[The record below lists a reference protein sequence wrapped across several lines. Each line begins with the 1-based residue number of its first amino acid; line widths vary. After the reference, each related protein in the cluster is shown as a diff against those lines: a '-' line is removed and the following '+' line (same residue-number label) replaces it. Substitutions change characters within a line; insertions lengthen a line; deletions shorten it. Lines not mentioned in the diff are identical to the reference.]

1 MAMTASNRLKLKTMM
16 FLIFAF
22 NGIWIIPLGTYL
34 DSVGYSAA
42 NIGSAYMTF
51 AIGCIVSPF
60 FVGMVAD
67 RFFSAQKIMAVLILL
82 AAGLLLLAARLSVGP
97 DGLAHVNAAGEPVLG
112 PFYWVLL
119 AHFVCYMPTWALAN
133 SISFRQ
139 MENAGREFPRIRVW
153 GTIGWIVVSM
163 TTLFSVQ
170 INDLLGTSEPFEKS
184 VIPLYFGAGIGL
196 VTGLFCFFLPATPP
210 QGAAGKVTFG
220 DILGVKAFALFK
232 DRGFTVFA
240 LTSFLILFPGMFYWA
255 FANLYL
261 NESGMKG
268 AAAWQSTGQMTEMVF
283 LFIMPWF
290 FARFGVK
297 KMLLLGL
304 IAWVARFLC
313 FSFGVWG
320 TPTAMLVVLGLM
332 LHGPC
337 YDFFFVTGQL
347 YTDKK
352 APREIRSQAQGFLFL
367 ITFGLGWLC
376 GSYLAGWVVDHYAL
390 GKDAHAWSTIWLWP
404 IGMVAL
410 IIAIFSI
417 GFNDQT
423 RVGDVADGSPE
434 TPPDS

>member
-1 MAMTASNRLKLKTMM
+1 MAMHPKIRLKLRIMM
-16 FLIFAF
+16 FLLFAF

-34 DSVGYSAA
+34 DSVGYTAG
-42 NIGSAYMTF
+42 NIGKAYMTF

-60 FVGMVAD
+60 FVGMIAD
-67 RFFSAQKIMAVLILL
+67 RFFSAQKIMGVLIILSS
-82 AAGLLLLAARLSVGP
+82 GLLVAAARFSVGA
-97 DGLAHVNAAGEPVLG
+97 DGFAHVNDAGDPVLG
-112 PFYWVLL
+112 WFYWLLL
-119 AHFVCYMPTWALAN
+119 AHFICYMPTWALAN

-139 MENAGREFPRIRVW
+139 MRDPGREFPGIRVL

-163 TTLFSVQ
+163 TTLFSAQ
-170 INDLLGTSEPFEKS
+170 INELFGTTEPFEKS

-196 VTGLFCFFLPATPP
+196 LTGVFCFFLPSTPP
-210 QGAAGKVTFG
+210 QGAGKRVTFG

-232 DRGFTVFA
+232 DRNFAVFA
-240 LTSFLILFPGMFYWA
+240 VTSFLILFPGMFYWA

-261 NESGMKG
+261 NESKMGA

-297 KMLLLGL
+297 KMLMIGL
-304 IAWVARFLC
+304 VAWIARFLC

-320 TPTAMLVVLGLM
+320 TSTALLVVLGLM

-367 ITFGLGWLC
+367 ITFGLGWFF
-376 GSYLAGWVVDHYAL
+376 GSIVSGWVVDHYAL
-390 GKDAHAWSTIWLWP
+390 GDDGHAWPTIWLWP

-410 IIAIFSI
+410 IIVIFAI

-423 RVGDVADGSPE
+423 RVGDESDA
-434 TPPDS
+434 

>member
-1 MAMTASNRLKLKTMM
+1 MDTSTTMSRSVKLRLKAMM
-16 FLIFAF
+16 FLVFAF
-22 NGIWIIPLGTYL
+22 NGIWIIPLGTYM

-42 NIGSAYMTF
+42 NIGTAYMTF

-60 FVGMVAD
+60 FVGMIAD
-67 RFFSAQKIMAVLILL
+67 KFFSAQKIMGVLIILS
-82 AAGLLLLAARLSVGP
+82 AGLLIAAAKFSVGEN
-97 DGLAHVNAAGEPVLG
+97 GLAHVNDAGDPELG
-112 PFYWVLL
+112 WFYWLLL
-119 AHFVCYMPTWALAN
+119 AHFICYMPTWALAN

-139 MENAGREFPRIRVW
+139 MSNPGQEFPGIRVL

-170 INDLLGTSEPFEKS
+170 INEWLGTSEPFEKS

-196 VTGLFCFFLPATPP
+196 VTGLFCFFLPSTPP
-210 QGAAGKVTFG
+210 EGRDKKVTFG

-232 DRGFTVFA
+232 DRGFAVFA

-261 NESGMKG
+261 NQSGVKA

-297 KMLLLGL
+297 KMLMIGL
-304 IAWVARFLC
+304 VAWIARFLC

-320 TPTAMLVVLGLM
+320 TPTAFMVVLGLM

-367 ITFGLGWLC
+367 ITFGLGWFF
-376 GSYLAGWVVDHYAL
+376 GSFFAGKVVYHYEL
-390 GKDAHAWSTIWLWP
+390 DGGGHDWQTIWRWP
-404 IGMVAL
+404 IGMVVVIIL
-410 IIAIFSI
+410 IFAF
-417 GFNDQT
+417 GFNDKT
-423 RVGDVADGSPE
+423 RVGDESDADS
-434 TPPDS
+434 DS

>member
-1 MAMTASNRLKLKTMM
+1 MAMQRKTRLKLRVMM
-16 FLIFAF
+16 FLLFAY

-34 DSVGYSAA
+34 NSVGYTAG
-42 NIGSAYMTF
+42 NIGTAYMTF

-60 FVGMVAD
+60 FVGMIAD
-67 RFFSAQKIMAVLILL
+67 RFFSAQKIM
-82 AAGLLLLAARLSVGP
+82 GLLVILSAVMLIVAAKVSVGA
-97 DGLAHVNAAGEPVLG
+97 DGSAHLNAAGKPDLG
-112 PFYWVLL
+112 LFYWVLL
-119 AHFVCYMPTWALAN
+119 AHFICYMPTWALAN

-139 MENAGREFPRIRVW
+139 MDNPGQQFPGIRVL

-163 TTLFSVQ
+163 TTLFSAQ
-170 INDLLGTSEPFEKS
+170 INDLLGTTEPFEAS

-196 VTGLFCFFLPATPP
+196 VTGVFCFFLPPTPP
-210 QGAAGKVTFG
+210 QGAGQKVTFG

-232 DRGFTVFA
+232 DRGFAVFA

-261 NESGMKG
+261 NESDVKA

-297 KMLLLGL
+297 KMLMIGL
-304 IAWVARFLC
+304 VAWIARFLC
-313 FSFGVWG
+313 FSYGDWG
-320 TPTAMLVVLGLM
+320 TSSAFLVVLGLM

-367 ITFGLGWLC
+367 ITFGLGWFC
-376 GSYLAGWVVDHYAL
+376 GSYLAGKVVDHYAL
-390 GKDAHAWSTIWLWP
+390 GEGAHNWSAIWLWP
-404 IGMVAL
+404 IGMVAV
-410 IIAIFSI
+410 IIVIFAL
-417 GFNDQT
+417 GFNDKT
-423 RVGDVADGSPE
+423 RVGDE
-434 TPPDS
+434 PDAASNS